1 MQTAKA
7 TQIEGELLSLPL
19 QDQLWILERLAHSI
33 RAKTTPPADL
43 PQTLKEMAADP
54 QIQRAMKAIE

>member
-1 MQTAKA
+1 MQTAKT

-33 RAKTTPPADL
+33 RAKTTPLVAL
-43 PQTLKEMAADP
+43 PQTLKEMVFNS
-54 QIQRAMKAIE
+54 

>member
-1 MQTAKA
+1 MQTAQT

-33 RAKTTPPADL
+33 RAKTTPLVAL
-43 PQTLKEMAADP
+43 PQTLKEMVFNS
-54 QIQRAMKAIE
+54 